1 MIRLMIV
8 EDQVML
14 RDSLACTI
22 NTQSDME
29 VVASLGDA
37 AEALEALERSGA
49 TCALLDVCTEND
61 SSGIVAARKIKEAH
75 PEVKVVIMTGM
86 PEITFVEQA
95 RTAGVDSFVYKNV
108 GPPSF
113 WASFARR
120 SRDIPPSPWHSKAF
134 SPTRRSSP
142 IPSLRFCVW
151 CAKRRRAKK
160 LLLSCI

>member
-8 EDQVML
+8 EDQAML

-95 RTAGVDSFVYKNV
+95 RTAGVDSFVYKKC
-108 GPPSF
+108 GHHRAFGHHSLDGRGIFHLPLGTAKHF
-113 WASFARR
+113 LRR
-120 SRDIPPSPWHSKAF
+120 GAAHRYRACDFAF
-134 SPTRRSSP
+134 SVRNEDTQRN
-142 IPSLRFCVW
+142 
-151 CAKRRRAKK
+151 
-160 LLLSCI
+160 

>member
-8 EDQVML
+8 EDQAML

-37 AEALEALERSGA
+37 AEALRPFERSGGHVRCSM
-49 TCALLDVCTEND
+49 CAPKRP
-61 SSGIVAARKIKEAH
+61 SGIVAARKIKEAH

-108 GPPSF
+108 GTTELFGHHSLDGRGVFHLPLGAAKHF
-113 WASFARR
+113 LRRGAAHRYRACDFAFGVRNEDAQGNCR
-120 SRDIPPSPWHSKAF
+120 
-134 SPTRRSSP
+134 
-142 IPSLRFCVW
+142 
-151 CAKRRRAKK
+151 
-160 LLLSCI
+160 

>member
-8 EDQVML
+8 EDQAML

-95 RTAGVDSFVYKNV
+95 RTAGVDSSSIKMWA
-108 GPPSF
+108 PPSF

-120 SRDIPPSPWHSKAF
+120 SRDIPLSPWRSKAF

-160 LLLSCI
+160 LPLSCI